1 MASKDAKDLE
11 QGDHVVYDY
20 GRGPIEYTVASVM
33 VLPAGGID
41 EVALLLTS
49 ETEGDRLASSVKH
62 ADQFEVPA
70 W

>member
-11 QGDHVVYDY
+11 QCDHVSYDY
-20 GRGPIEYTVASVM
+20 GNGPMNWTVASVT
-33 VLPAGGID
+33 VLPPGGID
-41 EVALLLTS
+41 EVALLLSS
-49 ETEGDRLASSVKH
+49 ETEGERLASAVKH